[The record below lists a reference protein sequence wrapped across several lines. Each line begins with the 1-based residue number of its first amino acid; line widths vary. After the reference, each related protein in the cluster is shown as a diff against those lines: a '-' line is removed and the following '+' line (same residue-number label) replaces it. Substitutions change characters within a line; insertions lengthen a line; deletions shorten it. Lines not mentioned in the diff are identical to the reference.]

1 MPTEEQPKV
10 NQIRAAD
17 ILVCGIAGFQTCD
30 ASELACPADWKVGD
44 TADKN
49 VCATIQWDSSSSL
62 RLRVLA
68 SLR

>member
-49 VCATIQWDSSSSL
+49 VCGTFRRCSVTL
-62 RLRVLA
+62 FP
-68 SLR
+68 